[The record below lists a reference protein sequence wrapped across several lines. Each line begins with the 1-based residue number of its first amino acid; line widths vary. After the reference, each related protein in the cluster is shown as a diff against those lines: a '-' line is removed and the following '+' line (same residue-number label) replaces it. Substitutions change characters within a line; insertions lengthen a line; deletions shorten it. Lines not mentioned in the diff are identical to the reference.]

1 MNILERIAAH
11 KKIEVAENK
20 EIMPVSA
27 LELLPHFQRKCLSL
41 SQNLRNSSAGII
53 AEFKR
58 RSPSHPEINLK
69 ARVEDI
75 LPEYEKAGAAG
86 ISVLTDEEFFGGSSE
101 DLLEAREL
109 VKIPLLRKDFIID
122 EYQIFEAKALGA
134 DVILLIAAILS
145 RKEIERFSRTAKD
158 LGLEVLLEVHN
169 EEELEKSIMPG
180 LDMIGVNN
188 RNLKT
193 FEVDLNISKN
203 LAEKIPS
210 EFVKV
215 SESGISETASI
226 LELQKSGFQG
236 FLIGGNFMA
245 TANPGKSASEFFS
258 ELHQKSLQQ

>member
-1 MNILERIAAH
+1 MNILEKIAAH
-11 KKIEVAENK
+11 KRQEVAENK
-20 EIMPVSA
+20 EDMPLAA
-27 LELLPHFQRKCLSL
+27 LELLPHFHRNCFSL
-41 SQNLRNSSAGII
+41 SQRLKNSSAGII

-58 RSPSHPEINLK
+58 RSPSHPQINLEAK
-69 ARVEDI
+69 VENI
-75 LPEYEKAGAAG
+75 IPEYEKAGAAG
-86 ISVLTDEEFFGGSSE
+86 ISVLTDEEFFGGTSE

-109 VKIPLLRKDFIID
+109 VNIPLLRKDFIID

-145 RKEIERFSRTAKD
+145 RKEIKILSETAKS

-169 EEELEKSIMPG
+169 EEELEKSLMQS

-188 RNLKT
+188 RNLRT
-193 FEVDLNISKN
+193 FEVDLGTSKK

-215 SESGISETASI
+215 SESGISSTAAI

-236 FLIGGNFMA
+236 FLIGGNFM
-245 TANPGKSASEFFS
+245 TSPDPGKSASEFFS